1 MCGIFAVLNDKNKA
15 AGKTV
20 FESLKN
26 LEYRGY
32 DSWGMVIKKKDGQY
46 QLIKKTG
53 KINPDEKINIEGISG
68 IGHTRW
74 ATHGGVT
81 IDNAHPHFDCQ
92 KEIFIVHNGI
102 IENFQA
108 IKENLIRKNHRFSSQ
123 TDSEVVA
130 HLVEEITKKTQDK
143 LKIGKQIL
151 KTFSQLKGLNA
162 FVIYI
167 PKNDLFYAIKNSSP
181 LVFGYDDKNKQYF
194 LASDYS
200 VVADKTENIYYLEDN
215 ELLILSCE
223 GYLLINKEGKK
234 KEIKF
239 LKIKL
244 KKDAVTPGKFPHYM
258 IKEIYEQPAV
268 LENILINEKKN
279 TEKLAKIIKKSYG
292 NYFIGCG
299 SAYYACLAGT
309 YFFSKIAKRHTNACV
324 ASEFNYLVDFLTP
337 KSLVIA
343 LSQSGET
350 IDVISSVK
358 RIKEKKSQVFAIT
371 NVLGSTLYRMAD
383 YKMLLNAGPEKCV
396 LATKSFTAKLAIIYL
411 LSYKLNGN
419 YQKAEDD
426 LKKAIQAVK
435 KILKMKNEI
444 AKLAK
449 FLKNKNHIF
458 ILGRGLSY
466 PLALESA
473 LKIKEV
479 SYIHA
484 EGFAAGEL
492 KHGVIALIDKGTPV
506 IVYNPEDETYSDTLS
521 SAFEVLARGAFVIG
535 ISNKNSNAFNHFI
548 KIDNCGEAT
557 IIPNVVFAQLLGYY
571 LAVEKGLDPDKP
583 RNLAKSVT
591 VK

>member
-1 MCGIFAVLNDKNKA
+1 MCGIFAVLNDKNKK
-15 AGKTV
+15 AGFSV

-32 DSWGMVIKKKDGQY
+32 DSWGMVIKKEDRRY
-46 QLIKKTG
+46 QLIKKVG
-53 KINPDEKINIEGISG
+53 KINPEEKINPEGTSG

-81 IDNAHPHFDCQ
+81 INNAHPHFDCHQ
-92 KEIFIVHNGI
+92 EIFVVHNGI
-102 IENFQA
+102 IENFLQL
-108 IKENLIRKNHRFSSQ
+108 KENLIKKGHQFNSQ
-123 TDSEVVA
+123 TDSEIMA
-130 HLVEEITKKTQDK
+130 HLVEEITKKTNDK
-143 LKIGKQIL
+143 LEIGRQIL
-151 KTFSQLKGLNA
+151 KIFRQLEGLNA
-162 FVIYI
+162 FVIYV
-167 PKNDLFYAIKNSSP
+167 PKFDLFYAIKNSSP
-181 LVFGYDDKNKQYF
+181 LVFGFDSENKQYF

-215 ELLILSCE
+215 ELLIVSNQ
-223 GYLLINKEGKK
+223 GYKLIDENFNK

-244 KKDAVTPGKFPHYM
+244 KKDAINTGKFSHYM
-258 IKEIYEQPAV
+258 IKEIHEQPSV
-268 LENILINEKKN
+268 LKNILINEKN
-279 TEKLAKIIKKSYG
+279 NIEKLAKVIKKSYG

-299 SAYYACLAGT
+299 TAYYACLAGT

-324 ASEFNYLVDFLTP
+324 ASEFSYLVDFLTP

-358 RIKEKKSQVFAIT
+358 KIKEKKSQVFAIT
-371 NVLGSTLYRMAD
+371 NVLSSTLYRMAD

-411 LSYKLNGN
+411 LAYKLNGN
-419 YQKAEDD
+419 YQNAEDN
-426 LKKAIQAVK
+426 LKKAIKEVE
-435 KILKMKNEI
+435 KILKIKNEI

-449 FLKNKNHIF
+449 FLKNKDHIF
-458 ILGRGLSY
+458 ILGKGLSY

-484 EGFAAGEL
+484 EGFPAGEL
-492 KHGVIALIDKGTPV
+492 KHGVIALIDKGTPI
-506 IVYNPEDETYSDTLS
+506 IVYNPGDETYTETLS
-521 SAFEVLARGAFVIG
+521 SAYEVSARGAFVIG
-535 ISNKNSNAFNHFI
+535 VASKKSQVYNHFF
-548 KIDNCGEAT
+548 KIEDCKEAT

-571 LAVEKGLDPDKP
+571 LALEKGLDPDKP

>member
-1 MCGIFAVLNDKNKA
+1 MCGIFAVLNDKTKN

-20 FESLKN
+20 FESLRN

-32 DSWGMVIKKKDGQY
+32 DSWGMVIKNKGGFLQI
-46 QLIKKTG
+46 IKKKG
-53 KINPDEKINIEGISG
+53 KINPEENINIQGRAG
-68 IGHTRW
+68 LGHTRW
-74 ATHGGVT
+74 ATHGKVT
-81 IDNAHPHFDCQ
+81 EKNAHPHFDCK
-92 KEIFIVHNGI
+92 KEVFVVHNGI
-102 IENFQA
+102 IENFEDL
-108 IKENLIRKNHRFSSQ
+108 KNNLKKKGHHFNSE
-123 TDSEVVA
+123 TDSEIIA
-130 HLVEEITKKTQDK
+130 HLVEEILKRENDK
-143 LKIGKQIL
+143 FKIGQEILKI
-151 KTFSQLKGLNA
+151 FSQLEGLNA
-162 FVIYI
+162 FIIYL
-167 PKNDLFYAIKNSSP
+167 PKYDLFYAIKNSSP
-181 LVFGYDDKNKQYF
+181 LIFGYDEKNNQFF

-215 ELLILSCE
+215 ELLILSPQNFV
-223 GYLLINKEGKK
+223 LIDNQGTKK
-234 KEIKF
+234 KIKF

-244 KKDAVTPGKFPHYM
+244 KKVWLNTGKYPHYM
-258 IKEIYEQPAV
+258 IKEINEQPAV
-268 LENILINEKKN
+268 LENILINEKTN
-279 TEKLAKIIKKSYG
+279 IQKLAEKIRQSHG

-337 KSLVIA
+337 KSLVLA

-358 RIKEKKSQVFAIT
+358 KIKEKKSQVFAIT

-383 YKMLLNAGPEKCV
+383 YKILLNAGPEKCV

-411 LSYKLNGN
+411 LSYQLNGG
-419 YQKAEDD
+419 YKKAEKD
-426 LKKAIQAVK
+426 LKKAIDEVK
-435 KILKMKNEI
+435 KILKIRKEI
-444 AKLAK
+444 AKLARM
-449 FLKNKNHIF
+449 LKNKNHIF

-492 KHGVIALIDKGTPV
+492 KHGVIALIEKGTPV
-506 IVYNPEDETYSDTLS
+506 IVYNPEDETYFDTLS
-521 SAFEVLARGAFVIG
+521 SAFEVSARGAYVIG
-535 ISNKNSNAFNHFI
+535 VSSKKSEVFNHFI
-548 KIDNCGEAT
+548 KINNCGEAT

-571 LAVEKGLDPDKP
+571 LAIEKGLDPDKP